1 MCPAGPEH
9 CDDPINGGA
18 ERRHP
23 LPNHDRNGVRQCRI
37 RNLKDTGATNLP
49 LQAFSKNQI
58 WLELAQL
65 AVAGRII
72 TTGSRSIL
80 RLSKR
85 WPWTDLMITGHQRL
99 AEIT

>member
-1 MCPAGPEH
+1 
-9 CDDPINGGA
+9 
-18 ERRHP
+18 
-23 LPNHDRNGVRQCRI
+23 
-37 RNLKDTGATNLP
+37 